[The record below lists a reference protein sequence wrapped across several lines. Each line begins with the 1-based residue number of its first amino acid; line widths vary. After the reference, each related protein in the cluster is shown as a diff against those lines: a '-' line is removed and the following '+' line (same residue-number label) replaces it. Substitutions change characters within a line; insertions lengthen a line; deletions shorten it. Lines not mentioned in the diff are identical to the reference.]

1 MRPWA
6 RQRGGKLE
14 GDRESEHPRQ
24 PRSPARGLEGASF
37 FKGKA
42 KGTRKGKERRRTPGL
57 ASGRGDKSRAGCSQA
72 HPGVR
77 GLALLFIRIYSH
89 SSVYIPGE
97 KKVEPGNKNF
107 FLSVFIACLGL
118 GEMSRNV
125 WGCSLPPPHPPPPRK
140 KGKRENLCSCNC
152 FNLKAVL
159 GASVGK
165 H

>member
-6 RQRGGKLE
+6 RRRGGKLE
-14 GDRESEHPRQ
+14 GDTESEHPRQ
-24 PRSPARGLEGASF
+24 PRSPARGLEGVSF

-57 ASGRGDKSRAGCSQA
+57 ASGWGDKSRAGCSQA

-97 KKVEPGNKNF
+97 KKKVEPGNKNF
-107 FLSVFIACLGL
+107 FLSVFIARLGL

-125 WGCSLPPPHPPPPRK
+125 WGAPSPHPPPTPPEK
-140 KGKRENLCSCNC
+140 KGKGRIFALAIA
-152 FNLKAVL
+152 LI
-159 GASVGK
+159 
-165 H
+165 